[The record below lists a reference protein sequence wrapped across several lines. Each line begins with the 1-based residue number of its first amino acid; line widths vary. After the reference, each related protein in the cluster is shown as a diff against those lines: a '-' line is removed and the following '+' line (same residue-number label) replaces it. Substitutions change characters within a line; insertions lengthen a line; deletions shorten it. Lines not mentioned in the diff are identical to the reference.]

1 MIPDVKLEAPQGV
14 RKVLLHTCCAPCSS
28 AIVECLVR
36 NGITPVIFY
45 SNDNIYPREE
55 FDKRQNEC
63 LRYANSLGLEVV
75 EDPYDHERWLP
86 LASGLEAAPERGARC
101 LECFRYRLLRAAR
114 YASEH
119 GFSVLTTTLASSRW
133 KDLSQVNEAGQWA
146 CAQVEGVTWW
156 DRNWRKEGLQERRS
170 EIIKEMNFYNQT
182 WCGCEFS
189 LANRRPRHDRESE
202 DLLQS

>member
-1 MIPDVKLEAPQGV
+1 MIPDVRLEAPQGA

-55 FDKRQNEC
+55 FDKRQGEC
-63 LRYANSLGLEVV
+63 LRYACSLGLDVV

-86 LASGLEAAPERGARC
+86 LAQGLEEAPERGARC

-114 YASEH
+114 YAAEH
-119 GFSVLTTTLASSRW
+119 GFTVLTTTLASSRW
-133 KDLSQVNEAGQWA
+133 KDLNQVNEAGRWA
-146 CAQVEGVTWW
+146 CAQVVGVTWW
-156 DRNWRKEGLQERRS
+156 DRNWRTEGLQERRS

-189 LANRRPRHDRESE
+189 LKNAG
-202 DLLQS
+202 QG

>member
-1 MIPDVKLEAPQGV
+1 MIPDVRLEAPQGA

-55 FDKRQNEC
+55 FEKRQGEC
-63 LRYANSLGLEVV
+63 LRYATSLGLDVI

-86 LASGLEAAPERGARC
+86 LAQGLEDAPERGARC

-114 YASEH
+114 YAAEH

-133 KDLSQVNEAGQWA
+133 KDLSQVNEAGRWA

-189 LANRRPRHDRESE
+189 NNHKKGAE
-202 DLLQS
+202 

>member
-1 MIPDVKLEAPQGV
+1 MIPDVKLEAPQGA

-55 FDKRQNEC
+55 FDKRQGEC
-63 LRYANSLGLEVV
+63 LRYACSLGLDVV

-86 LASGLEAAPERGARC
+86 LAQGLEDAPERGARC

-114 YASEH
+114 YAAEH

-133 KDLSQVNEAGQWA
+133 KDLSQVNEAGRWA

-170 EIIKEMNFYNQT
+170 EIIKEMDFYNQT

-189 LANRRPRHDRESE
+189 LRK
-202 DLLQS
+202 

>member
-1 MIPDVKLEAPQGV
+1 MIPDVRLEAPQGA

-45 SNDNIYPREE
+45 SNDNIFPREE
-55 FDKRQNEC
+55 FDKREGEC
-63 LRYANSLGLEVV
+63 LRYARSLGLDVV

-86 LASGLEAAPERGARC
+86 LAQGLEEAPERGARC

-114 YASEH
+114 YAAEH
-119 GFSVLTTTLASSRW
+119 GFTVLTTTLASSRW
-133 KDLSQVNEAGQWA
+133 KDLSQVNEAGRWA

-170 EIIKEMNFYNQT
+170 EIIKEMNFYNQPY
-182 WCGCEFS
+182 CGCEYS
-189 LANRRPRHDRESE
+189 NKHRKGAE
-202 DLLQS
+202 

>member
-1 MIPDVKLEAPQGV
+1 MIPDVRLEAPQGA

-55 FDKRQNEC
+55 FDKRQGEC
-63 LRYANSLGLEVV
+63 LRYACSLGLDVV

-86 LASGLEAAPERGARC
+86 LAQGLEEAPERGARC

-114 YASEH
+114 YAAEH
-119 GFSVLTTTLASSRW
+119 GFTVLTTTLASSRW
-133 KDLSQVNEAGQWA
+133 KDLNQVNEAGRWA

-156 DRNWRKEGLQERRS
+156 DRNWRKEGLQERRG
-170 EIIKEMNFYNQT
+170 EIIREMNFYNQT

-189 LANRRPRHDRESE
+189 LKNTS
-202 DLLQS
+202 QG

>member
-1 MIPDVKLEAPQGV
+1 MIPDVKLEAPQGA

-55 FDKRQNEC
+55 FDKRQGEC
-63 LRYANSLGLEVV
+63 LRYACSLGLDVV

-86 LASGLEAAPERGARC
+86 LAQGLEEAPERGARC

-114 YASEH
+114 YAAEH
-119 GFSVLTTTLASSRW
+119 GFTVLTTTLASSRW
-133 KDLSQVNEAGQWA
+133 KNLNQVNEAGRWA

-189 LANRRPRHDRESE
+189 LKNTS
-202 DLLQS
+202 QG

>member
-1 MIPDVKLEAPQGV
+1 MIPDVRLEAPQGA

-36 NGITPVIFY
+36 NCITPVIFY

-55 FDKRQNEC
+55 FDKRQGEC
-63 LRYANSLGLEVV
+63 LRYACSLGLDVV

-86 LASGLEAAPERGARC
+86 LAQGLEEAPERGARC

-114 YASEH
+114 YAAEH
-119 GFSVLTTTLASSRW
+119 GFTVLTTTLASSRW
-133 KDLSQVNEAGQWA
+133 KDLNQVNEAGRWA

-189 LANRRPRHDRESE
+189 LKNAG
-202 DLLQS
+202 QG

>member
-1 MIPDVKLEAPQGV
+1 MIPDVKLEAPQGA

-55 FDKRQNEC
+55 FDKRQGEC
-63 LRYANSLGLEVV
+63 LRYACSLGLDVV
-75 EDPYDHERWLP
+75 KDPYDHERWLP
-86 LASGLEAAPERGARC
+86 LAQGLEDAPERGARC

-114 YASEH
+114 YAAEH

-133 KDLSQVNEAGQWA
+133 KDLSQVNEAGRWA

-170 EIIKEMNFYNQT
+170 EIIKEMNFYNQA

-189 LANRRPRHDRESE
+189 NNHKKGAE
-202 DLLQS
+202 

>member
-1 MIPDVKLEAPQGV
+1 MIPDVRLEAPQGA

-55 FDKRQNEC
+55 FDKRQGEC
-63 LRYANSLGLEVV
+63 LRYACSLGLDVV

-86 LASGLEAAPERGARC
+86 LAQGLEEAPERGERC

-114 YASEH
+114 YAAEH
-119 GFSVLTTTLASSRW
+119 GFTVLTTTLASSRW
-133 KDLSQVNEAGQWA
+133 KDLNQVNEAGRWA

-189 LANRRPRHDRESE
+189 LKNTS
-202 DLLQS
+202 QG

>member
-1 MIPDVKLEAPQGV
+1 MIPDVRLEAPQGA

-55 FDKRQNEC
+55 FDKRQGEC
-63 LRYANSLGLEVV
+63 LRYACSLGLDVV

-86 LASGLEAAPERGARC
+86 LAQGLEEAPERGARC

-114 YASEH
+114 YAAEH
-119 GFSVLTTTLASSRW
+119 GFTVLTTTLASSRW
-133 KDLSQVNEAGQWA
+133 KDLNQVNEAGRWA

-189 LANRRPRHDRESE
+189 LKNAG
-202 DLLQS
+202 QG